1 MARTKSMTTIENEIA
16 EAKKVVLK
24 TKAKYEAAITD
35 LKVAMAK
42 KDELIAK
49 DLLDAFKKS
58 GKSYEVVMRY
68 LKESLRS

>member
-1 MARTKSMTTIENEIA
+1 MARTKSMATIETEIA

-24 TKAKYEAAITD
+24 TKARHEAAIAN
-35 LKVAMAK
+35 LEAVMAK

-58 GKSYEVVMRY
+58 GRSYDVVMRF
-68 LKESLRS
+68 LKEGLRK